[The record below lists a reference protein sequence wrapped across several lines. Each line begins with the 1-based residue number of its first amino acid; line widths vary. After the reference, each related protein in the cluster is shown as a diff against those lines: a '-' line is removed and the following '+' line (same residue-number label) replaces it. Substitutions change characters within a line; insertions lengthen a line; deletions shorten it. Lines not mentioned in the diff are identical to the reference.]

1 MNSTTSSIENATNE
15 FDKEFNR
22 SFNSKFHTEFNNE
35 FNKAFNRDF
44 HREVNREFVRCFNVE
59 LMTHNSTLSSLVS
72 SCGGAYVISKRT
84 VRVSC
89 WDNRFFRRY

>member
-35 FNKAFNRDF
+35 FNKAFIRDF
-44 HREVNREFVRCFNVE
+44 YREVNGEFVRCFNVE
-59 LMTHNSTLSSLVS
+59 LMTHNSTLNSLVS

-89 WDNRFFRRY
+89 WDNL